1 MRRLAV
7 LVVLAG
13 AWLALPA
20 AADAAR
26 VAVGISPRADSRSV
40 ADAIERRTGT
50 RPESLK
56 PIPALLVDLPEGVS
70 LKGIRGIRY
79 VEPLVTRRLAF
90 TPSDPLVS
98 KQWYLGF
105 SGFYAPWITLP
116 SFEPIPVAVIDSG
129 VDKSHPDLAGKI
141 LDAETFVGGSAKTD
155 ELGHGTFV
163 AGLIGAGVD
172 NGIGIAGLAPSAQ
185 LLVAKVV
192 TKSRAIP
199 VEAEAKAI
207 RWAVDNGARVI
218 NMSLGGIRD
227 PLDPDR
233 DTYSRLEADAVA
245 YAISNGV
252 VVVAAVGNSDQAPT
266 SPWKYASYP
275 AALPH
280 VLGVSA
286 MSESGAIPTFSNRD
300 RIYND
305 IAAPGLRILSALPR
319 SLTSRYPSCSDQG
332 YSICGPEEYRE
343 AQGTSFAAPQVSA
356 AAAVL
361 LSLRPTLRPEQV
373 TQLLLATAVDL
384 EFSTGC
390 SACGVGRDA
399 YSGRGRLDVATAI
412 GSLNKPL
419 PERDFYETND
429 DLGSRAYTTFG
440 SNRRIQATV
449 DYWDDQDDVY
459 AISLGRNQPVYVGL
473 TGADTTVDVSLAFWL
488 PKAQSL
494 ERVVDA
500 RYRVRTSA
508 RRGSRQYLSYR
519 PRGRRH
525 VLRAG
530 PHVEPGRDPLPA
542 RHRQGLAVQQLV
554 VRHVA
559 QNACRVADHDRAWRD
574 VFRDDRA
581 RADERLL
588 ADLDARAQDRA
599 SADAR
604 AAPDRRPR
612 DELVAPLG
620 AAHEVVVRRHDAGS
634 DEDVVLERGVG
645 GDVRLR
651 LDLGQRAH
659 RRVVLDQ
666 RAAAEHHVVADRDSL
681 ADARLVAEDHAR
693 ADPRTGEDDRSG
705 GHDRPLPDLGRR
717 ERLALRGGA
726 RRERRLLP
734 HDGVLEHLD
743 AFAQHRP
750 RVHRRRRVDV
760 SCHRARSSACR
771 APVRLVRRPRRPSV
785 CRLRRTPGGGTPDTR
800 A

>member
-1 MRRLAV
+1 MRR
-7 LVVLAG
+7 LVVLAAVVG

-26 VAVGISPRADSRSV
+26 VAVGITPGADAQAV
-40 ADAIERRTGT
+40 AAAIERRTGSE
-50 RPESLK
+50 PESLK
-56 PIPALLVDLPEGVS
+56 PIPALLVDLPEGIS
-70 LKGIRGIRY
+70 LRGIGGVRY
-79 VEPLVTRRLAF
+79 VEPLLTRRLAF
-90 TPSDPLVS
+90 TPSDPLVA

-105 SGFYAPWITLP
+105 SGFYSSWITLP
-116 SFEPIPVAVIDSG
+116 SFEPVPVAVIDSG
-129 VDKSHPDLAGKI
+129 VDASHPDLAGRI
-141 LDAETFVGGSAKTD
+141 LDKETFVGGSAKTD

-172 NGIGIAGLAPSAQ
+172 NGVGIAGLAPSAQ

-245 YAISNGV
+245 YAVSNDV
-252 VVVAAVGNSDQAPT
+252 VVVAAVGNSDQAPST
-266 SPWKYASYP
+266 PWKYASYP

-305 IAAPGLRILSALPR
+305 LAAPGLRILSSLPR

-373 TQLLLATAVDL
+373 TQLLAATAVDL

-390 SACGVGRDA
+390 PACGVGRDA
-399 YSGRGRLDVATAI
+399 YSGRGRLDVDAAI
-412 GSLNKPL
+412 AALDERL

-449 DYWDDQDDVY
+449 DFWDDQDDVY
-459 AISLGRNQPVYVGL
+459 AISLDRKQPVYVGL
-473 TGADTTVDVSLAFWL
+473 TGADTTVDLSLAFWL
-488 PKAQSL
+488 PKATSL
-494 ERVVDA
+494 ERVADT

-519 PRGRRH
+519 ARGKGTFYVQVRMSS
-525 VLRAG
+525 
-530 PHVEPGRDPLPA
+530 PGSTRY
-542 RHRQGLAVQQLV
+542 
-554 VRHVA
+554 
-559 QNACRVADHDRAWRD
+559 
-574 VFRDDRA
+574 
-581 RADERLL
+581 
-588 ADLDARAQDRA
+588 
-599 SADAR
+599 
-604 AAPDRRPR
+604 
-612 DELVAPLG
+612 
-620 AAHEVVVRRHDAGS
+620 
-634 DEDVVLERGVG
+634 
-645 GDVRLR
+645 
-651 LDLGQRAH
+651 
-659 RRVVLDQ
+659 
-666 RAAAEHHVVADRDSL
+666 
-681 ADARLVAEDHAR
+681 RLVIVK
-693 ADPRTGEDDRSG
+693 G
-705 GHDRPLPDLGRR
+705 
-717 ERLALRGGA
+717 
-726 RRERRLLP
+726 
-734 HDGVLEHLD
+734 
-743 AFAQHRP
+743 
-750 RVHRRRRVDV
+750 
-760 SCHRARSSACR
+760 
-771 APVRLVRRPRRPSV
+771 
-785 CRLRRTPGGGTPDTR
+785 
-800 A
+800 